1 MVNKMCAAT
10 PVAEMRDRV
19 TAGLHG
25 TVVEVGFGS
34 GLNLPH
40 LPPSVDRLLA
50 VDPAMTGRRLAAER
64 IEASAVPV
72 DLVGLDGEELPLGDA
87 SVDGAISTFTLCTIP
102 DAGRALRELRRVL
115 RPGAQLHFLEH
126 GLSPDPP
133 VAKWQHRLT
142 PLQRRVAGG
151 CHFDRPIERLIAD
164 AGFTITKLRNHYMP
178 GPKTFGYLY
187 EGTAVGA

>member
-1 MVNKMCAAT
+1 
-10 PVAEMRDRV
+10 
-19 TAGLHG
+19 
-25 TVVEVGFGS
+25 
-34 GLNLPH
+34 
-40 LPPSVDRLLA
+40 
-50 VDPAMTGRRLAAER
+50 MTGRRLAAER

-133 VAKWQHRLT
+133 VAKWQQRLT

-151 CHFDRPIERLIAD
+151 CHFDRPIQRPIAE
-164 AGFTITKLRNHYMP
+164 AGPTLTQHRNHYKP
-178 GPKTFGYLY
+178 GPKTFRYL
-187 EGTAVGA
+187 

>member
-1 MVNKMCAAT
+1 
-10 PVAEMRDRV
+10 MRDRV

-87 SVDGAISTFTLCTIP
+87 SVDGAISTFTLCPIP
-102 DAGRALRELRRVL
+102 DAGRALRDLRRVL
-115 RPGAQLHFLEH
+115 RPGPQLPFLEH
-126 GLSPDPP
+126 GLSPDQTGR
-133 VAKWQHRLT
+133 ASWRE
-142 PLQRRVAGG
+142 RGG
-151 CHFDRPIERLIAD
+151 QYVWIRW
-164 AGFTITKLRNHYMP
+164 
-178 GPKTFGYLY
+178 
-187 EGTAVGA
+187 VVVSS